1 MTEHLDP
8 MFPRTLPGPQGANM
22 CPLLYTLQT
31 KIHEFKSI
39 LEDNT
44 DIKMMTTP
52 DDNLET
58 LMVRKSLQFQQNEK
72 PTSYYILSSPLIFI
86 INTKDRNINSK

>member
-1 MTEHLDP
+1 MLDGQVHFNLDP
-8 MFPRTLPGPQGANM
+8 APKKPICA
-22 CPLLYTLQT
+22 PLLYTLQT

-86 INTKDRNINSK
+86 INTKNRNINSK